1 MRLYVLFKY
10 IYESTKKLGPT
21 CIVCVNTNA
30 TQEIV
35 TVLKSLAA
43 IELVSQEDVDFYS
56 DRQTVQVI
64 EAFTELPSGERIPV
78 AADAVRV
85 VDEERSEGAA
95 MFTSLK
101 TQVVIF
107 PKISVGARAHST
119 VVRKTHTPLFPA
131 EAKIT
136 RIPTGASFDEAGLFY
151 QSTY

>member
-10 IYESTKKLGPT
+10 IYESAKKLGPT

-64 EAFTELPSGERIPV
+64 VYLT
-78 AADAVRV
+78 
-85 VDEERSEGAA
+85 
-95 MFTSLK
+95 
-101 TQVVIF
+101 
-107 PKISVGARAHST
+107 
-119 VVRKTHTPLFPA
+119 
-131 EAKIT
+131 
-136 RIPTGASFDEAGLFY
+136 
-151 QSTY
+151 